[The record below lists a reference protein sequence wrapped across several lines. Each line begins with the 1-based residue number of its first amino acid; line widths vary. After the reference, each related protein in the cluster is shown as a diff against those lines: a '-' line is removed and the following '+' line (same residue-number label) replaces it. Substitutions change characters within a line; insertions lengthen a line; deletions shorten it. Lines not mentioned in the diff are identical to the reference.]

1 MKSNKTLLK
10 QNQGFA
16 NESADNANIDCVER
30 SINTYEKP
38 VLRAYGDVRDITL
51 GPTVGEGESG
61 CAFFFRSGPGGC
73 P

>member
-1 MKSNKTLLK
+1 MK
-10 QNQGFA
+10 QNKHNLIHNTVFG
-16 NESADNANIDCVER
+16 ESAIENDAELKA
-30 SINTYEKP
+30 YEKP
-38 VLRAYGDVRDITL
+38 VLIAYGDVRDITL